1 MFRSFFASMWAK
13 IHSRWAFTFRKIKM
27 TEILLNCLVIS
38 NNLIGKST
46 VQDIVAVE
54 IDSKRSIHFLREAI
68 RKAYAPPV

>member
-1 MFRSFFASMWAK
+1 MCDIKCPRTGRSSANLPAK
-13 IHSRWAFTFRKIKM
+13 KLRKIKM